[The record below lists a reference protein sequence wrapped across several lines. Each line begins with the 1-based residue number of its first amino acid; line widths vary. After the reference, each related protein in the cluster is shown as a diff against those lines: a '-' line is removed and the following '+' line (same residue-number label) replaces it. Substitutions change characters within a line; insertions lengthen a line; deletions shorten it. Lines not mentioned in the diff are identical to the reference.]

1 MYEFPF
7 HADFKRSAKNVQESF
22 KLWWC
27 LCIDYLKLGNWPLML
42 PSDTLMLTVKHNCIT

>member
-1 MYEFPF
+1 MNEFPF

-27 LCIDYLKLGNWPLML
+27 SCIDYLKLAINAFIRHTDVD
-42 PSDTLMLTVKHNCIT
+42 S